1 MRANKLDQG
10 STWYEDYHIQTF
22 WQTGNHKE
30 KSIHAPNA
38 TVSVISRLRDRRIGG
53 LIFAAFT
60 RLAQS
65 GQTCTWRKRNQYQGD
80 FSWFAAAQMRD
91 WQPSTHTSLS
101 ASTRSFPIILS
112 ENLYPESSTS
122 YSVLKAVIE
131 EAPSSP
137 GMSDV
142 CPHGLTRAPLLH
154 RVADQIH
161 IFFNFVNAF
170 LSSFSTIAG
179 LLNDINTHR
188 RFHHL
193 SKSWQTGFHTSHLQ
207 KLHR

>member
-1 MRANKLDQG
+1 
-10 STWYEDYHIQTF
+10 
-22 WQTGNHKE
+22 
-30 KSIHAPNA
+30 
-38 TVSVISRLRDRRIGG
+38 
-53 LIFAAFT
+53 
-60 RLAQS
+60 
-65 GQTCTWRKRNQYQGD
+65 
-80 FSWFAAAQMRD
+80 MRD

-207 KLHR
+207 KLHRIVLETPSEMLRDPIPGTTSALLAAPNLKQGSLKYISNRPKSYAM